1 LIFGLNNLYIGEKN
15 LERIQRKFDSE
26 KSLVDFYISTLTNKK
41 FEYLYF
47 AFIDLTKTWIL
58 DEILQSEHR
67 KDTSGEIS
75 LSDILRKGISSK
87 ASFLYIFHN
96 HPDED
101 SLPSI
106 DDKKMTFAFDMICNL
121 IQIPLLDSII
131 VSPFGN
137 YSFRKNSLLLS
148 FDYE

>member
-26 KSLVDFYISTLTNKK
+26 KSLVDFYISTLNGL
-41 FEYLYF
+41 EYEVLYF
-47 AFIDLTKTWIL
+47 AFTDLTKTWIL
-58 DEILQSEHR
+58 NEILQSQHR

-75 LSDILRKGISSK
+75 LPGVLRKGITSK

-96 HPDED
+96 HPNED

-121 IQIPLLDSII
+121 IEIPLIDSII
-131 VSPFGN
+131 VSSFEN
-137 YSFRKNSLLLS
+137 YSFRKNNLLLD
-148 FDYE
+148 FNYE

>member
-26 KSLVDFYISTLTNKK
+26 NSLIEFYISNLSGL
-41 FEYLYF
+41 EYEILF
-47 AFIDLTKTWIL
+47 FIFTDLTKTWIL

-96 HPDED
+96 HPNED
-101 SLPSI
+101 AFPSKH
-106 DDKKMTFAFDMICNL
+106 DKKLTFAFDVICNL

-131 VSPFGN
+131 ISPFGN
-137 YSFRKNSLLLS
+137 YSFRENDLLLD
-148 FDYE
+148 FNYE